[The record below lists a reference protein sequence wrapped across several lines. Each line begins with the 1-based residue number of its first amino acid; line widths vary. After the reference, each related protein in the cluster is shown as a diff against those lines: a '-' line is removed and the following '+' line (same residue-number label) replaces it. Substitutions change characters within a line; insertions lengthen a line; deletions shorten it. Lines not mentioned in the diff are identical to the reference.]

1 MTYIKAVD
9 PSEAQGAVKRV
20 YEEVQEKAGAVP
32 TFLKVMALR
41 PDILEASWTLGNRLM
56 EEPHALSPIT
66 KSLLA
71 SYVSK
76 INSAEYCMVA
86 NIGKA
91 LHLGYTEDEL
101 RSILEDVN
109 GTTLIDDCQKAILHF
124 AEKMTRSAHTITES
138 DIQTLRDSGLTDV
151 EILET
156 TSIIG
161 WYNMMNRI
169 VTALGIA
176 ADELYEI
183 LFKKK

>member
-20 YEEVQEKAGAVP
+20 YEEVQKKAGAVP
-32 TFLKVMALR
+32 TFLRVLGLR
-41 PDILEASWTLGNRLM
+41 PDILESAWTLGNRLM
-56 EEPHALSPIT
+56 DEPHALSPIT
-66 KSLLA
+66 KSLIA

-91 LHLGYTEDEL
+91 LHLGYTEDDL
-101 RSILEDVN
+101 KSILEDVN
-109 GTTLIDDCQKAILHF
+109 GSKLIDDCQKAILHF
-124 AEKMTRSAHTITES
+124 AEKMTRSAHTIAES

-156 TSIIG
+156 ASIIG

-169 VTALGIA
+169 VTALGVPT
-176 ADELYEI
+176 DELYEI
-183 LFKKK
+183 LFKER